1 MGCEFALFV
10 TSIILRKKVLSPM
23 STIKMCALLQEM
35 LMLLFIFIF
44 AFKDEIKN
52 VGPHLGGGDGAI
64 TKRHRA
70 SRTEQGA

>member
-1 MGCEFALFV
+1 
-10 TSIILRKKVLSPM
+10 M
-23 STIKMCALLQEM
+23 STTKMCALLQEM